1 MKKRVMALLLAA
13 SLAATAFAGC
23 GSSKDVDKSND
34 TKTTTESQS
43 QSEEKDTSKDAA
55 SGKTDDG
62 KYVDVD
68 AYLADETMKSQLDK
82 ALSSTE
88 EGLNMEILSE
98 KDTLIYKYT
107 FDEQVIKDDV
117 DGDAVKAS
125 LEKAL
130 AQQDATM
137 QNVAN
142 SLTSYIDQ
150 DPIKVRVEYVDADGT
165 TLCEK
170 EYTSGN

>member
-1 MKKRVMALLLAA
+1 
-13 SLAATAFAGC
+13 
-23 GSSKDVDKSND
+23 
-34 TKTTTESQS
+34 
-43 QSEEKDTSKDAA
+43 
-55 SGKTDDG
+55 
-62 KYVDVD
+62 
-68 AYLADETMKSQLDK
+68 
-82 ALSSTE
+82 
-88 EGLNMEILSE
+88 MEILSE

-107 FDEQVIKDDV
+107 FDEQVITDDV

-125 LEKAL
+125 LEKSL

-165 TLCEK
+165 TLCKK

>member
-13 SLAATAFAGC
+13 SLAATVFAGC
-23 GSSKDVDKSND
+23 GSSKDADQSND

-43 QSEEKDTSKDAA
+43 EEKDTSNESE
-55 SGKTDDG
+55 SGMTDDG

-68 AYLADETMKSQLDK
+68 AYLADETIKSQLDK

-88 EGLNMEILSE
+88 EGVNMEILSE

-107 FDEQVIKDDV
+107 FAEQLVTEDV

-125 LEKAL
+125 LEKGL
-130 AQQDATM
+130 AQQDASM
-137 QNVAN
+137 QSVAN
-142 SLTSYIDQ
+142 SLTTYIDQ

>member
-1 MKKRVMALLLAA
+1 
-13 SLAATAFAGC
+13 
-23 GSSKDVDKSND
+23 
-34 TKTTTESQS
+34 
-43 QSEEKDTSKDAA
+43 
-55 SGKTDDG
+55 
-62 KYVDVD
+62 
-68 AYLADETMKSQLDK
+68 
-82 ALSSTE
+82 
-88 EGLNMEILSE
+88 MEILSE

-107 FDEQVIKDDV
+107 FDEQVITDDV

-125 LEKAL
+125 LEKSL

-142 SLTSYIDQ
+142 SLTPYIDQ

-165 TLCEK
+165 TLCKK

>member
-1 MKKRVMALLLAA
+1 MA
-13 SLAATAFAGC
+13 
-23 GSSKDVDKSND
+23 
-34 TKTTTESQS
+34 
-43 QSEEKDTSKDAA
+43 
-55 SGKTDDG
+55 
-62 KYVDVD
+62 D
-68 AYLADETMKSQLDK
+68 AYFLTADSILSTDVAVCLITSDANLLKSQLDK
-82 ALSSTE
+82 VLSSTE

-107 FDEQVIKDDV
+107 FDEQVITDDV
-117 DGDAVKAS
+117 DGDKVKAS
-125 LEKAL
+125 LEKSL

-165 TLCEK
+165 TLCKK

>member
-1 MKKRVMALLLAA
+1 MK
-13 SLAATAFAGC
+13 
-23 GSSKDVDKSND
+23 
-34 TKTTTESQS
+34 
-43 QSEEKDTSKDAA
+43 
-55 SGKTDDG
+55 
-62 KYVDVD
+62 
-68 AYLADETMKSQLDK
+68 
-82 ALSSTE
+82 
-88 EGLNMEILSE
+88 ILSE

-107 FDEQVIKDDV
+107 FDEQVITDDV

-125 LEKAL
+125 LEKSL

-165 TLCEK
+165 TLCKK

>member
-13 SLAATAFAGC
+13 SLAATVFAGC
-23 GSSKDVDKSND
+23 GSSKDTDKSND
-34 TKTTTESQS
+34 TKTTTES

-68 AYLADETMKSQLDK
+68 AYLADETIKSQLDK

-88 EGLNMEILSE
+88 DGINMEVLSD

-107 FDEQVIKDDV
+107 FAEQLVTE
-117 DGDAVKAS
+117 DGDAETAKAS
-125 LEKAL
+125 FEKAV
-130 AQQDATM
+130 AQQDASM
-137 QNVAN
+137 QSVAN
-142 SLTSYIDQ
+142 SLTTYIDQ
-150 DPIKVRVEYVDADGT
+150 DPIKVKIEYVDADGT
-165 TLCEK
+165 TLYEK

>member
-1 MKKRVMALLLAA
+1 
-13 SLAATAFAGC
+13 
-23 GSSKDVDKSND
+23 
-34 TKTTTESQS
+34 
-43 QSEEKDTSKDAA
+43 
-55 SGKTDDG
+55 
-62 KYVDVD
+62 
-68 AYLADETMKSQLDK
+68 
-82 ALSSTE
+82 
-88 EGLNMEILSE
+88 MEILSE

-107 FDEQVIKDDV
+107 FDEQVITDDV

-125 LEKAL
+125 LEKSL

>member
-62 KYVDVD
+62 KYVDV
-68 AYLADETMKSQLDK
+68 ADETIKSQLDK

>member
-1 MKKRVMALLLAA
+1 
-13 SLAATAFAGC
+13 
-23 GSSKDVDKSND
+23 
-34 TKTTTESQS
+34 
-43 QSEEKDTSKDAA
+43 
-55 SGKTDDG
+55 
-62 KYVDVD
+62 
-68 AYLADETMKSQLDK
+68 
-82 ALSSTE
+82 
-88 EGLNMEILSE
+88 MEILSE

-107 FDEQVIKDDV
+107 FDEQVITDDV

-125 LEKAL
+125 LEKSL

-150 DPIKVRVEYVDADGT
+150 NPIKVRVEYVDADGT
-165 TLCEK
+165 TLCKK

>member
-1 MKKRVMALLLAA
+1 
-13 SLAATAFAGC
+13 
-23 GSSKDVDKSND
+23 
-34 TKTTTESQS
+34 
-43 QSEEKDTSKDAA
+43 
-55 SGKTDDG
+55 
-62 KYVDVD
+62 
-68 AYLADETMKSQLDK
+68 
-82 ALSSTE
+82 
-88 EGLNMEILSE
+88 MEILSE

-107 FDEQVIKDDV
+107 FDEQVITDDV

-125 LEKAL
+125 LEKSL

-165 TLCEK
+165 TLCKK
-170 EYTSGN
+170 EYTSGNKR

>member
-1 MKKRVMALLLAA
+1 
-13 SLAATAFAGC
+13 
-23 GSSKDVDKSND
+23 
-34 TKTTTESQS
+34 
-43 QSEEKDTSKDAA
+43 
-55 SGKTDDG
+55 
-62 KYVDVD
+62 
-68 AYLADETMKSQLDK
+68 
-82 ALSSTE
+82 
-88 EGLNMEILSE
+88 MEILSE

-107 FDEQVIKDDV
+107 FDEQVITDDV
-117 DGDAVKAS
+117 DGNAVKAS
-125 LEKAL
+125 LEKSL

-165 TLCEK
+165 TLCKK

>member
-23 GSSKDVDKSND
+23 GSSKDTGKSND
-34 TKTTTESQS
+34 TKAKTES
-43 QSEEKDTSKDAA
+43 QSEEKDTSKDAT

-68 AYLADETMKSQLDK
+68 A
-82 ALSSTE
+82 
-88 EGLNMEILSE
+88 
-98 KDTLIYKYT
+98 
-107 FDEQVIKDDV
+107 
-117 DGDAVKAS
+117 VKAS
-125 LEKAL
+125 LEKSL

-165 TLCEK
+165 TLCKK

>member
-23 GSSKDVDKSND
+23 GSSKDTGKSND
-34 TKTTTESQS
+34 TKAKTES
-43 QSEEKDTSKDAA
+43 QSEEKDTSKDAT

-68 AYLADETMKSQLDK
+68 AYLADETIKSQLDK
-82 ALSSTE
+82 VLSSTE

-107 FDEQVIKDDV
+107 FDE
-117 DGDAVKAS
+117 
-125 LEKAL
+125 
-130 AQQDATM
+130 QDATM

-165 TLCEK
+165 TLCKK

>member
-23 GSSKDVDKSND
+23 GSSKDTGKSND
-34 TKTTTESQS
+34 TKAKTES
-43 QSEEKDTSKDAA
+43 QSEEKDTSKDAT

-62 KYVDVD
+62 KYFDVD
-68 AYLADETMKSQLDK
+68 AYLADETIKSQLDK
-82 ALSSTE
+82 VLSSTE

-107 FDEQVIKDDV
+107 FDEQVITDDV

-125 LEKAL
+125 LEKSL

-165 TLCEK
+165 TLCKK

>member
-1 MKKRVMALLLAA
+1 
-13 SLAATAFAGC
+13 
-23 GSSKDVDKSND
+23 
-34 TKTTTESQS
+34 
-43 QSEEKDTSKDAA
+43 
-55 SGKTDDG
+55 
-62 KYVDVD
+62 
-68 AYLADETMKSQLDK
+68 
-82 ALSSTE
+82 
-88 EGLNMEILSE
+88 MEILSE

-107 FDEQVIKDDV
+107 FDEQVITDDV

-125 LEKAL
+125 LEKSL
-130 AQQDATM
+130 AQPDATM

-165 TLCEK
+165 TLCKK

>member
-1 MKKRVMALLLAA
+1 
-13 SLAATAFAGC
+13 
-23 GSSKDVDKSND
+23 
-34 TKTTTESQS
+34 
-43 QSEEKDTSKDAA
+43 
-55 SGKTDDG
+55 
-62 KYVDVD
+62 
-68 AYLADETMKSQLDK
+68 
-82 ALSSTE
+82 
-88 EGLNMEILSE
+88 MEILSE

>member
-23 GSSKDVDKSND
+23 GSSKDADKSND
-34 TKTTTESQS
+34 TKTTTES

-68 AYLADETMKSQLDK
+68 AYLADETIKSQLDK

-88 EGLNMEILSE
+88 EGVNMEILSD

-107 FDEQVIKDDV
+107 FAEQLVTEDV

-125 LEKAL
+125 LEKGL
-130 AQQDATM
+130 AQQDASM
-137 QNVAN
+137 QSVAN
-142 SLTSYIDQ
+142 SLTTYIDQ
-150 DPIKVRVEYVDADGT
+150 DPIKVKVEYVDADGT

>member
-23 GSSKDVDKSND
+23 GSSKDTGKSND
-34 TKTTTESQS
+34 TKAKTES
-43 QSEEKDTSKDAA
+43 QSEEKDTSKDAT

-68 AYLADETMKSQLDK
+68 AYLADETIKSQLDK
-82 ALSSTE
+82 VLSSTE

-107 FDEQVIKDDV
+107 FDEQVI
-117 DGDAVKAS
+117 
-125 LEKAL
+125 
-130 AQQDATM
+130 
-137 QNVAN
+137 
-142 SLTSYIDQ
+142 
-150 DPIKVRVEYVDADGT
+150 
-165 TLCEK
+165 
-170 EYTSGN
+170 TSGN

>member
-1 MKKRVMALLLAA
+1 
-13 SLAATAFAGC
+13 
-23 GSSKDVDKSND
+23 
-34 TKTTTESQS
+34 
-43 QSEEKDTSKDAA
+43 
-55 SGKTDDG
+55 
-62 KYVDVD
+62 
-68 AYLADETMKSQLDK
+68 
-82 ALSSTE
+82 
-88 EGLNMEILSE
+88 MEILSE

-107 FDEQVIKDDV
+107 FDEQVITDDV
-117 DGDAVKAS
+117 DGDKVKAS
-125 LEKAL
+125 LENSL

-165 TLCEK
+165 TLCKK

>member
-1 MKKRVMALLLAA
+1 
-13 SLAATAFAGC
+13 
-23 GSSKDVDKSND
+23 
-34 TKTTTESQS
+34 
-43 QSEEKDTSKDAA
+43 
-55 SGKTDDG
+55 
-62 KYVDVD
+62 
-68 AYLADETMKSQLDK
+68 
-82 ALSSTE
+82 
-88 EGLNMEILSE
+88 MEILSE

-107 FDEQVIKDDV
+107 FDEQVITDDV

-125 LEKAL
+125 LEKSL

-165 TLCEK
+165 TLCK
-170 EYTSGN
+170 IEYTSGN